1 MQALSI
7 AFHAIVPLF
16 LIIAVGYAVKR
27 LGWIG
32 PEEVRRFNKVTF
44 YTFMPV
50 MLFYNI
56 YTSDFSQAVRLPY
69 VLLVVGA
76 ALSMVLIATVVTLLA
91 EKTPQR
97 RGVMIQAAFRSN
109 FVLLGL
115 PIAMELLPGGNLG
128 VTALMIAIVVPIF
141 NILSVVILEYFRGG
155 TPKLKEVLLA
165 VGKNPLIIGSLAGLL
180 VQALHVSLPDVLV
193 SFAVKM
199 NSAATPLILLL
210 LGASFEARKLSDYKK
225 ELAVC
230 VGLRLVI
237 FPGAIL
243 TLAMLLGI
251 RDTEFVTLLAMCA
264 APTAVNTQDQLVSVQ
279 KNADGSGT
287 LVFQSGATLPFSSAK
302 SMTATAYTAGHG
314 GADTVTAT
322 GTVVRMGTVA
332 VDKRVIPL
340 GTKMYI
346 VTNDGLVYGM
356 AVAEDTGVRGNT
368 VDLYYDTY
376 QQCINFGRRSCTVYI
391 LE

>member
-128 VTALMIAIVVPIF
+128 VT
-141 NILSVVILEYFRGG
+141 
-155 TPKLKEVLLA
+155 KLKEVLLA
-165 VGKNPLIIGSLAGLL
+165 VAKNPLIIGSLAGLL

-193 SFAVKM
+193 SFAGKM

-264 APTAVNTQDQLVSVQ
+264 APTAVNSFNMAQQLGGDSQLAGSAVVVSTALSFV
-279 KNADGSGT
+279 T
-287 LVFQSGATLPFSSAK
+287 LFVWITLFK
-302 SMTATAYTAGHG
+302 Q
-314 GADTVTAT
+314 
-322 GTVVRMGTVA
+322 
-332 VDKRVIPL
+332 L
-340 GTKMYI
+340 GM
-346 VTNDGLVYGM
+346 
-356 AVAEDTGVRGNT
+356 
-368 VDLYYDTY
+368 
-376 QQCINFGRRSCTVYI
+376 F
-391 LE
+391 